1 MSNNQPLLSAIGD
14 DGKPVDWWFIY
25 KVAGKSVTSDGSK
38 ATGTEYVYF
47 DSVNLKGKKLS
58 LSPNR
63 VGDNA
68 KGCVSA
74 TLNQVYDDLTDP
86 DKGWFFYNDE
96 DPITGKTNGSR
107 GHTKGVLCFNLA
119 TNSAFWMIHSAPKFP
134 PKGKYAY
141 PATATGNAQT
151 FLCITLKDADTAK
164 AIAGQMY
171 IAQQPNVY
179 AASKVPA
186 SLTDDTD
193 PRVQLIKNTVAPGNK
208 SYAGFVRFT
217 SRGGQ
222 QFRCIAKNKYW
233 DKVNDDDFYNDLVG
247 PILAENLDVET
258 WEHDPTPGVED
269 SDKAHT
275 ITAMKSVNLASLNI
289 NPSYWWNEENDHAK
303 LAISGPNEKT
313 QFVCVGDINF
323 TIPQEK
329 RSGGT
334 VAFICDE
341 LWKSISGILEDV
353 VVRTS
358 TKKGQPATRKEIKKA
373 GTKKTPV
380 KKKAAPKKTVKKTP
394 VKKKAPARKKTA
406 PKKVIKKAVKKKTP
420 AKKKA
425 PAKKKTAV
433 KKKK

>member
-1 MSNNQPLLSAIGD
+1 MSKKMLPLSAIGD
-14 DGKPVDWWFIY
+14 DGKPVDWWFLY

-47 DSVNLKGKKLS
+47 DSVNPKGKKLQ
-58 LSPNR
+58 LSPDQISNNTA
-63 VGDNA
+63 GT
-68 KGCVSA
+68 VSG
-74 TLNQVYDDLTDP
+74 TLNQIYNNLSDP
-86 DKGWFFYNDE
+86 DTGWFFYNDE
-96 DPITGKTNGSR
+96 DPTTGKTNGSR

-186 SLTDDTD
+186 ALKDNTD

-208 SYAGFVRFT
+208 SYGGFIRFT

-247 PILAENLDVET
+247 PVLAENLDVET

-269 SDKAHT
+269 SDKMHT

-303 LAISGPNEKT
+303 LAISGPGEKT

-334 VAFICDE
+334 VAFICDD

-358 TKKGQPATRKEIKKA
+358 TKKGKAATSKLVKKA
-373 GTKKTPV
+373 GTKKAPVKKKAVKKSVKKKAPV
-380 KKKAAPKKTVKKTP
+380 KKKAAE
-394 VKKKAPARKKTA
+394 KKKAIPRKS
-406 PKKVIKKAVKKKTP
+406 
-420 AKKKA
+420 AKK
-425 PAKKKTAV
+425 PVKKKTAV

>member
-1 MSNNQPLLSAIGD
+1 MKKKQAPLSAIGD
-14 DGKPVDWWFIY
+14 NGKAVDWWFLY

-47 DSVNLKGKKLS
+47 DSVNPKGKTLQ
-58 LSPNR
+58 LSPNQISDKA
-63 VGDNA
+63 GGA
-68 KGCVSA
+68 VSG
-74 TLNQVYDDLTDP
+74 TLNQIYNNLSDTGT
-86 DKGWFFYNDE
+86 GWFFYNDE

-164 AIAGQMY
+164 AIAGQMVV
-171 IAQQPNVY
+171 AQQPNVY

-186 SLTDDTD
+186 ALKDNTD
-193 PRVQLIKNTVAPGNK
+193 PRAQLINNTVAAGNK
-208 SYAGFVRFT
+208 PYAGFIRFT

-222 QFRCIAKNKYW
+222 PFRCIAKNKYW

-247 PILAENLDVET
+247 PVLAENLDVET

-275 ITAMKSVNLASLNI
+275 ITAMKSVNLASLKI
-289 NPSYWWNEENDHAK
+289 NPSYTWSEENDHAK
-303 LAISGPNEKT
+303 LAVSAAGEKT
-313 QFVCVGDINF
+313 KYICVGDINF
-323 TIPQEK
+323 TKAQEK

-334 VAFICDE
+334 VAFINND
-341 LWKSISGILEDV
+341 LWKSITGILEDV
-353 VVRTS
+353 EVRSS
-358 TKKGQPATRKEIKKA
+358 TKKGKAATRKVVKKA
-373 GTKKTPV
+373 GKKKTPV
-380 KKKAAPKKTVKKTP
+380 KKKAAPRPIASQQTKTNNHQ
-394 VKKKAPARKKTA
+394 
-406 PKKVIKKAVKKKTP
+406 
-420 AKKKA
+420 
-425 PAKKKTAV
+425 
-433 KKKK
+433 

>member
-1 MSNNQPLLSAIGD
+1 MSKQLPPLSAISD
-14 DGKPVDWWFIY
+14 DGKPVDWWFLY

-47 DSVNLKGKKLS
+47 DSVNPKGKKLQ
-58 LSPNR
+58 LSPRQIN
-63 VGDNA
+63 DNA
-68 KGCVSA
+68 NGAVSG
-74 TLNQVYDDLTDP
+74 TLNQIYNNLSDP
-86 DKGWFFYNDE
+86 DTGWFFYNDE

-141 PATATGNAQT
+141 PATATGNAQSY
-151 FLCITLKDADTAK
+151 LCITLKDADTAK

-186 SLTDDTD
+186 ALKDDTD
-193 PRVQLIKNTVAPGNK
+193 PRVQLIKNTVSPGNK

-289 NPSYWWNEENDHAK
+289 NPSYWWSEENDHAK

-313 QFVCVGDINF
+313 QFICVGDINF

-334 VAFICDE
+334 VAFICDD

-353 VVRTS
+353 LVRTS
-358 TKKGQPATRKEIKKA
+358 TKKGKAATRKVVKKA

-380 KKKAAPKKTVKKTP
+380 KKKAAPRKAAKKTVKKKTP
-394 VKKKAPARKKTA
+394 VKKRA
-406 PKKVIKKAVKKKTP
+406 P

-425 PAKKKTAV
+425 AAKKK
-433 KKKK
+433 K